1 MHIGDIPVTAE
12 RGNILSTDSRSI
24 KRPQTAAGWII
35 FAFAIMF
42 IVGAIDIIQGIAA
55 IVKPSVF
62 LVSENGLLLANSF
75 DGWGWA
81 LLVWGIV
88 LVLVSIALLAARG
101 IGRWAALVIVII
113 NLLGQA
119 AWFPAHP
126 LWCLIAMAL
135 SVGVIWALTAGWPGE
150 DYTAVEE

>member
-1 MHIGDIPVTAE
+1 
-12 RGNILSTDSRSI
+12 
-24 KRPQTAAGWII
+24 
-35 FAFAIMF
+35 MF

-101 IGRWAALVIVII
+101 IGRWAALVIVIV
-113 NLLGQA
+113 NLIGQA

-126 LWCLIAMAL
+126 LWSLVAMAL
-135 SVGVIWALTAGWPGE
+135 SAGVIWALTAGWPGE
-150 DYTAVEE
+150 DFTAVEE